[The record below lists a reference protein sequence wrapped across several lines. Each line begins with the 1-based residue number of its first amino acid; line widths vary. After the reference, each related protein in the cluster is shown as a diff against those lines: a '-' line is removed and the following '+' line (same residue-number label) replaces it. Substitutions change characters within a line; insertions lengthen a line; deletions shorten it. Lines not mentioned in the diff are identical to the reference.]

1 MEAAT
6 RPDLCDLDHVRL
18 TIVKRVRLDALLSQR
33 GVFPSRAR
41 AAASVMAGDV
51 LLLPER
57 RRAQK
62 PGQLVP
68 ENVEVE
74 VAEGP
79 EFASRGGIK
88 LANALAATGLDVAQK
103 LALDVGASTGGFTD
117 CLLKRGAG
125 HVVCVDVAY
134 GQLDWRLRSDDRV
147 TVIERRNARSLRV
160 QELPYAADLI
170 VIDVSFISLK
180 KVLPAVLTCAAEQFD
195 CLALVKPQFEV
206 GREHVGSSGVVRDS
220 RQRRRALVEVGS
232 EAKRLG
238 ASVLG
243 YASSG
248 LPGPKGNRETFV
260 WLAEG
265 ARGGLSEDELEL
277 AARDVEP

>member
-1 MEAAT
+1 MEAALP
-6 RPDLCDLDHVRL
+6 PDLCDVDHVRL
-18 TIVKRVRLDALLSQR
+18 TTVNRVRLDALLSQR

-41 AAASVMAGDV
+41 AAASVLAGDV
-51 LLLPER
+51 LLLPEG
-57 RRAQK
+57 RRAEK

-68 ENVEVE
+68 EDVQVE
-74 VAEGP
+74 VARGP
-79 EFASRGGIK
+79 EFVSRGGIK
-88 LANALAATGLDVAQK
+88 LANALAATGLDTAGR

-117 CLLKRGAG
+117 CLLKRGVE

-147 TVIERRNARSLRV
+147 TVIERRNARWLRRE
-160 QELPYAADLI
+160 ELPYAPDLI

-180 KVLPAVLTCAAEQFD
+180 KVMPAILACAAQQFD
-195 CLALVKPQFEV
+195 ALALIKPQFEV

-220 RQRRRALVEVGS
+220 QQRRRALIEVGL

-238 ASVLG
+238 AAVLG
-243 YASSG
+243 YTSSG

-265 ARGGLSEDELEL
+265 VREGLGEDELEP

>member
-1 MEAAT
+1 MEAALP
-6 RPDLCDLDHVRL
+6 PDLCDVDHVRL
-18 TIVKRVRLDALLSQR
+18 TTVNRVRLDALLSQR

-41 AAASVMAGDV
+41 AAASVLAGDV

-68 ENVEVE
+68 EDVQVE
-74 VAEGP
+74 VARGP
-79 EFASRGGIK
+79 EFVSRGGIK
-88 LANALAATGLDVAQK
+88 LANALAATGLDTAGR

-117 CLLKRGAG
+117 CLLKRGVE
-125 HVVCVDVAY
+125 HVVCMDVAY

-147 TVIERRNARSLRV
+147 TVIERRNARWLRRE
-160 QELPYAADLI
+160 ELPYAPDLI

-180 KVLPAVLTCAAEQFD
+180 KVMPAILACAAQQFD
-195 CLALVKPQFEV
+195 ALGLIKPQFEV

-220 RQRRRALVEVGS
+220 QQRRRALIEVGL

-238 ASVLG
+238 AAVLG
-243 YASSG
+243 YTSSG

-265 ARGGLSEDELEL
+265 VREGLGEDELEP